1 MSFVLFEG
9 CYPDSTDIL
18 QYVVNKTMIISS
30 VGVCQE
36 MCFRRNGYKFAVKVG
51 IDKLV
56 DYLFLEH

>member
-9 CYPDSTDIL
+9 CYPDSTIIL
-18 QYVVNKTMIISS
+18 QHVVNKPMIISS

-36 MCFRRNGYKFAVKVG
+36 MCYRRNGYKFAVKVG

-56 DYLFLEH
+56 D